1 MNALIA
7 SFTMVFVGELG
18 DKSQLLAMA
27 FLCRFR
33 AWQVMLGVTL
43 ATLLNQSI
51 AVAVGTVLASV
62 IPMNAVRI
70 AAGISFLLFGLLT
83 LRGEKE
89 EAESKHESRFGPVLT
104 VVLTFFLAEMG
115 DKTQLATLALAAD
128 LRSPAA
134 VLAGATAGMVLAD
147 ALAVLLGEYIC
158 KRVSPRIVHL
168 VSACVFL
175 VFGCITLYQALG

>member
-1 MNALIA
+1 
-7 SFTMVFVGELG
+7 MVFLGELG

-27 FLCRFR
+27 FICRFR

-51 AVAVGTVLASV
+51 AVAIGTMLAAV
-62 IPMNAVRI
+62 VPMKAVRI
-70 AAGISFLLFGLLT
+70 AAGISFLLFGLWT

-89 EAESKHESRFGPVLT
+89 EDEAKHESRLGPVLT
-104 VVLTFFLAEMG
+104 VALTFFLAEMG

-134 VLAGATAGMVLAD
+134 VLAGATTGMVLAD
-147 ALAVLLGEYIC
+147 ALAVGLGEYIC
-158 KRVSPRIVHL
+158 KRVSPRLVHL
-168 VSACVFL
+168 VSAGVFL
-175 VFGCITLYQALG
+175 VFGCIILCQEII